1 MHVFYQIKSDI
12 KVDRTAL
19 KPYEVHISIRY
30 LNDEFREK
38 IQKIVERYKLAF
50 QIKRKNFLRRILQK
64 DNLNVELVSYV
75 HKERMFHLTGEA
87 EYLVG
92 LYPFDF
98 KYGSFSFL
106 ERFEAEEA
114 LSKLTEIIY
123 QDLDNEAI
131 RFQKIQ

>member
-1 MHVFYQIKSDI
+1 MHAFYQIGSDI

-19 KPYEVHISIRY
+19 EPYEVHISIRY

-38 IQKIVERYKLAF
+38 IQNIVERNKPAF
-50 QIKRKNFLRRILQK
+50 QIKRKNLLRRILQK
-64 DNLNVELVSYV
+64 DNLNIELVSYV

-92 LYPFDF
+92 LYLFDF
-98 KYGSFSFL
+98 KCGSFSFL

-114 LSKLTEIIY
+114 LSKLTEIIH